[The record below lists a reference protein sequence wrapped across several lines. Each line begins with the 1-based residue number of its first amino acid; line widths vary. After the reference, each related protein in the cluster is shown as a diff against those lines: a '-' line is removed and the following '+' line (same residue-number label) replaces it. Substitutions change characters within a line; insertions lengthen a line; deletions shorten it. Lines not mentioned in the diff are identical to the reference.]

1 MDYWDKSFR
10 YPVTPKRGP
19 MPRMSSLIDAR
30 GALLELPHG
39 YLRRAH
45 WLRVGQPLLV
55 ASHTGRQIN
64 IQWAFDTLVAAV
76 DEEGWFEHHGGNITM
91 SRTGS

>member
-30 GALLELPHG
+30 GALLE
-39 YLRRAH
+39 
-45 WLRVGQPLLV
+45 LRVGQPLLV